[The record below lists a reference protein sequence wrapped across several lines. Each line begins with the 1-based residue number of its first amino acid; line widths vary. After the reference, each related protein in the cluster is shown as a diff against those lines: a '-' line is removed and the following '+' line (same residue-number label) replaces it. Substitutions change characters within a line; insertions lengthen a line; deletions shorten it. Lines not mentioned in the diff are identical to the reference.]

1 MRLRDWAAALRD
13 CGRSE
18 PVTGLPYAA
27 MLGVLADRD
36 GDDFKLVMPYRQSL
50 IGSPGRLHGGAIA
63 GLLELAALATLLR
76 ALPDEEPF
84 PVPKPITVT
93 VDFMREGVER
103 DTFAAATI
111 TRLGRRIA
119 NVRAQAWQYDHSR
132 PIATANL
139 NFMLDKAAAG

>member
-1 MRLRDWAAALRD
+1 MRMAEWAAALRA

-18 PVTGLPYAA
+18 PIGGLPYAA
-27 MLGVLADRD
+27 LLGVLADRD
-36 GDDFKLVMPYRQSL
+36 GEDFKLIMPFRQSL
-50 IGSPGRLHGGAIA
+50 IGAPGRLHGGAIA
-63 GLLELAALATLLR
+63 GLLELAALATVLR
-76 ALPDEEPF
+76 ALPEDEALPA
-84 PVPKPITVT
+84 VKPITVT

-103 DTFAAATI
+103 DTFAAGTV

-139 NFMLDKAAAG
+139 NFLLSRES

>member
-1 MRLRDWAAALRD
+1 MTMLEWAAALRA

-18 PVTGLPYAA
+18 PIGGLPYAA
-27 MLGVLADRD
+27 LLGALADRD
-36 GDDFKLVMPYRQSL
+36 GEDFKLIMPFRPSL
-50 IGSPGRLHGGAIA
+50 IGAPGRLHGGAIA
-63 GLLELAALATLLR
+63 GLLELAALSSVLL
-76 ALPDEEPF
+76 ALPEDEALPN
-84 PVPKPITVT
+84 PKPITVT

-103 DTFAAATI
+103 DTFAAGTV

-139 NFMLDKAAAG
+139 NFLLDRGG